1 MEATVVMVL
10 TIMAFLLE
18 DPRPTGDVSTVCWAL
33 LAATVAGAA
42 IPLTWL
48 NKRNDALEKKVD
60 EKDKEN
66 DRLRDLR
73 LEDREKIIA
82 QTNVTL
88 NTLMAKKRGESPQ

>member
-1 MEATVVMVL
+1 MAL

-18 DPRPTGDVSTVCWAL
+18 DPRPTGDVSSVCWAL
-33 LAATVAGAA
+33 MGAVVVGVA

-48 NKRNDALEKKVD
+48 NKKNAELEKKVD